1 MLQKGRVVK
10 STGSWVSVCADTDG
24 DIIQCKMKG
33 KLRLSDIRSTSP
45 VAVGDIVDMDITGPG
60 NTGVIESIYPRKNYI
75 VRKASNLSKES
86 HILAANLDQ
95 AFIIVTLVKPKTSLE
110 FVDRFLVSAKA
121 YGVPVV
127 IIFNKKD
134 LYGADE
140 IEQLAVYEY
149 IYRNIGYNTL
159 STSIVSSENIDKV
172 SDLLKDK
179 VTLISGNSGVGKSSL
194 VNAVDP
200 SCNLKTG
207 IISTAHLK
215 GKHTTTFAEMYRIGN
230 GGYIVDTPGIKGF
243 GMVHLDREE
252 IYHFFPE
259 IFEESS
265 NCQYHNCLH
274 LSEPKCAVI
283 QAVED
288 GRISWSRYASYLSI
302 MEEFEDDNKY
312 RPMGY

>member
-10 STGSWVSVCADTDG
+10 STGSWISVCSETDG

-33 KLRLSDIRSTSP
+33 KLRLTGIRSTNP
-45 VAVGDIVDMDITGPG
+45 VAVGDIVDMEITGPG

-95 AFIIVTLVKPKTSLE
+95 AFIIVTLVKPKTSME

-121 YGVPVV
+121 FGVPVV

-134 LYGADE
+134 LYGPDE
-140 IEQLAVYEY
+140 MEQMAMYEY
-149 IYRNIGYNTL
+149 MYRNVGYNTL
-159 STSIVSSENIDKV
+159 SMSVVLSENIDTV
-172 SDLLKDK
+172 SDMLEGK

-207 IISTAHLK
+207 IISDAHLK
-215 GKHTTTFAEMYRIGN
+215 GKHTTTFAEMYRISN

-243 GMVHLDREE
+243 GMVHLEREE

-259 IFEESS
+259 IFKESS
-265 NCQYHNCLH
+265 NCQYNNCLH
-274 LSEPKCAVI
+274 LSEPKCAII

-302 MEEFEDDNKY
+302 MEEFEEGSKY
-312 RPMGY
+312 RTGY

>member
-10 STGSWVSVCADTDG
+10 STGSWASVCADADG
-24 DIIQCKMKG
+24 SIIQCKMKG
-33 KLRLSDIRSTSP
+33 KLRLADIRSTNP
-45 VAVGDIVDMDITGPG
+45 VAVGDIVDMEITGPG
-60 NTGVIESIYPRKNYI
+60 NTGVIENIYPRKNYI

-140 IEQLAVYEY
+140 MEQMAVYEY
-149 IYRNIGYNTL
+149 IYRNVGYDTLNTSVVL
-159 STSIVSSENIDKV
+159 SENIDKV
-172 SDLLKDK
+172 SDMLKDK

-207 IISTAHLK
+207 IISEAHLK
-215 GKHTTTFAEMYRIGN
+215 GKHTTTFAEMYRINN

-288 GRISWSRYASYLSI
+288 GRIFWSRYASYLSI
-302 MEEFEDDNKY
+302 MEEIEDGNKY
-312 RPMGY
+312 RAGY